1 MCFNTRVSYPGVVL
15 NASQGQALEIFPL
28 EEIRPG
34 LMGVGRTVIS
44 GTTIEDFTVE
54 VLGIIPQSPPVE
66 DLILVRVS
74 GDPIERSGAL
84 PWA

>member
-1 MCFNTRVSYPGVVL
+1 MRRRCALILVFLILGVVL

-54 VLGIIPQSPPVE
+54 VLGIIPKAH
-66 DLILVRVS
+66 R
-74 GDPIERSGAL
+74 
-84 PWA
+84 